1 MPLLRILRGQV
12 VKRTRRFGPR
22 VLVTFRGH
30 TKGCAGPR
38 LLLPLAEYLAEVRTT
53 YRPTAVAHPAVPC

>member
-1 MPLLRILRGQV
+1 VPLLRMLRGRV
-12 VKRTRRFGPR
+12 VKRTHRFGPR

-38 LLLPLAEYLAEVRTT
+38 LLLPLAEYLAEVRTV
-53 YRPTAVAHPAVPC
+53 YRPAAAPHPSTPC